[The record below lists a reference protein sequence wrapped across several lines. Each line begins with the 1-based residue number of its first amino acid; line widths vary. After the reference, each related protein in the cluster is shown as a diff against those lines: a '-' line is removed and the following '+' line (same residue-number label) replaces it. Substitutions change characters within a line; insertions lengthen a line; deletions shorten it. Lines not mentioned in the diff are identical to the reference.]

1 MSEWL
6 GEGSAFAKGIVQSG
20 ASLGCS
26 MHHAGGDR
34 RLLEMPSSTTHLGWS
49 VLGLWHEHA
58 TSVRAWPRVV
68 DAVAI
73 LKMGGHLDSLLA
85 DIEHVV
91 AGPQEDCHLGNI
103 AWAFELREDRSKR
116 ARSLRLSSGIASVD
130 LTARSAHWPDGDCA
144 DVVPNDGESLRLHAH
159 VCSHVT

>member
-1 MSEWL
+1 M
-6 GEGSAFAKGIVQSG
+6 
-20 ASLGCS
+20 
-26 MHHAGGDR
+26 
-34 RLLEMPSSTTHLGWS
+34 
-49 VLGLWHEHA
+49 WHEHA

-85 DIEHVV
+85 DIENVV

-130 LTARSAHWPDGDCA
+130 LPARSAHWPDGDCA

-159 VCSHVT
+159 VCSRVT